1 MPFHDFHTAAR
12 FGRAGLIL
20 PAYLAGL
27 LLFIASYRVAADTPL
42 PLEEAQRHAVAA
54 SSRIAAQDEAVIA
67 FRHTAGQARELPDPV
82 ITLGIDNLPIDGADQ
97 FSVSR
102 DFMTMRR
109 IGITQVF
116 TTAEKRQLRGERL
129 DRAGER
135 ARLERDALVA
145 DIQRDTALA
154 WLERYYAEALGR
166 VMAEQISEAALAVDA
181 AETAYRT
188 GRGGQSDVLAA
199 RSARIEA
206 EDRASEADRRIRT
219 AIIMLARWIGPAAQA
234 PLADIPDM
242 ARIPFDPDSIETH
255 FMHHPEIRALA
266 EQVAIARA
274 ESQLARADKKP
285 DWTWELI
292 YSQRGPAYSNMVSVG
307 VSVPLP
313 WNQANRQDREVAAKL
328 ALVEQ
333 ARAQREDVLRMHT
346 SEVRAM
352 LEEWQNNQRR
362 RGRYQQEL
370 LPLAQQGVQA
380 ALTAYRGAKA
390 DLTDVLAARRNAL
403 DLRLQA
409 LQLDLETARLWARLA
424 FLFPRNT
431 DPAPAA
437 TAATL
442 LPTPHQEIK

>member
-27 LLFIASYRVAADTPL
+27 LLFIASYRAAADTPL
-42 PLEEAQRHAVAA
+42 PLEEAQRRAVAA

-109 IGITQVF
+109 IGITQAF

-135 ARLERDALVA
+135 ARLERDALIA

-352 LEEWQNNQRR
+352 LEEWQNNQQR

-370 LPLAQQGVQA
+370 LPW
-380 ALTAYRGAKA
+380 RNKA
-390 DLTDVLAARRNAL
+390 CKRR
-403 DLRLQA
+403 
-409 LQLDLETARLWARLA
+409 
-424 FLFPRNT
+424 
-431 DPAPAA
+431 
-437 TAATL
+437 
-442 LPTPHQEIK
+442 